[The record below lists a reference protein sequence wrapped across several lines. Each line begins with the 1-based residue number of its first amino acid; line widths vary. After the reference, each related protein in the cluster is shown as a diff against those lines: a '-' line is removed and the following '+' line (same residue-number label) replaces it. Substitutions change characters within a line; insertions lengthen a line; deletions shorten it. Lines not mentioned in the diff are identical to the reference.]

1 MISANGGS
9 AAKVLKCLMCGQS
22 ESRSTFMAHIAE
34 HLNYRPHQCAECE
47 FRSVTAEQMADHE
60 ATTEHVGQL
69 YASRNPY
76 LDRLCRFVYNDCDFG
91 DKNGGLEKVLMRKLV
106 STADEEQQII
116 RQAVGTMMKAEECA
130 KVNSAIASATVGGD
144 QRVGQTV
151 QQWLQQQQHHH
162 HFDAADHQ
170 QQQQQQQFY
179 VQSSSSTV
187 TGNNRNSNNQSQ
199 QQQRVSSDELKLE
212 QLLMDT
218 VGVGGG
224 AVVGAVANVS
234 AAGGGAGVVAQQF
247 HQANFLGDD
256 IGAADEQQQD
266 KSPSANACSSML
278 QQFITQHQQ
287 PQQQALMTQHFD
299 GVVEQYIHGQQPPAP
314 PTAPLQLAN
323 GEANGE
329 EQQQKTVKGHKPCKQ
344 VFENVQCLKCRQW
357 VKGRG
362 ICLLYHMN
370 TRHLK
375 LPLYRCLAC
384 PRDFFYV
391 TDTTAKN
398 HIRSFHGNDLS
409 LLENNYHTY
418 SGLLHGSRREFF
430 GTALRGGSEAR
441 TQRTTRK
448 ERAAAAA
455 RGALAAAATLKG
467 RGASGLPKQISLR
480 ERPQSGSGPGG
491 SSSHVQCLQCGEFVA
506 SIYSSQLTHMNT
518 KHLHMAVYTCR
529 LCGRAF
535 ESLSSSAAI
544 MHVKSAHGRGRNDA
558 EAEIVDQ
565 RDVCLKE
572 LNERYRTFFS

>member
-9 AAKVLKCLMCGQS
+9 AAKQLKCLMCGQS

-34 HLNYRPHQCAECE
+34 HLNYRPHQCAECD

-116 RQAVGTMMKAEECA
+116 RQAVGTMMKAEECT
-130 KVNSAIASATVGGD
+130 KVNSAIASATVGGE

-170 QQQQQQQFY
+170 QQQQQRQFY

-199 QQQRVSSDELKLE
+199 QQQRVSSEELKLE

-234 AAGGGAGVVAQQF
+234 AAGAGAGVVAQQF

-299 GVVEQYIHGQQPPAP
+299 GVVEQYIHGQQPPPP

-329 EQQQKTVKGHKPCKQ
+329 QQPKTVKGHKPCKQ